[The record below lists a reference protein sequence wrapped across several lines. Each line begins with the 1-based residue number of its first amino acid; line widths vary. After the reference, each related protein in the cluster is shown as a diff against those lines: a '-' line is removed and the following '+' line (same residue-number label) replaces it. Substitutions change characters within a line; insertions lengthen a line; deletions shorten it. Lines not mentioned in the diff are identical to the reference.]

1 MSEKIACGSCGR
13 KGSKHLCP
21 YCRCASYCNEQCA
34 MVGWNAHQDEC
45 NVIHVS
51 SPTATAFV
59 PYFGEDQFDER
70 QLEEVD
76 PNGGLHQT
84 YIVHYTDPAGAIVQH
99 TIEPILGKA
108 SFIEG
113 GSKLG
118 DGANPADVQWGPN
131 FTDKGISDRKYS
143 MVITYRG
150 AGGFGPS
157 KKTKIDGLT
166 FGSTAIHRDAKNTL
180 GKLAKLNPTRFYNT
194 DKSTL
199 VLWPESRFVMNAMAK
214 AGIEIDSQG
223 GSMYIE
229 LYMDGYSAP
238 FSSIY
243 GALEFGKRRSGIFQV
258 FKRGFKSLLPFQKE
272 FEVKMGGKKQSSLE
286 TLVMLRGADNQGNA
300 VQLTF
305 QMNRDKQG
313 VPIGYAELVD
323 VEYSVPVRLIRFG
336 VTAQES
342 EKTKPGSAGA
352 YRNLTGDNSP
362 SPDSSDDEAPPP
374 PPSDNIPAQVHNS
387 IPFRLDADNLDH
399 VSGLLMAME
408 QQMDER
414 YIEELNM
421 IQQHQQKLEHS
432 KLTGEEYSTP
442 PAVQAVVHDMSNQMF
457 KQIGLRWKA
466 AFDTNYYKMHKND
479 PIDSIQD
486 EVDTLKLPNP
496 DDNKAKFKSWVMG
509 KKGKS
514 MGRIRAIQKI
524 VTERMAAINDRSNKD
539 YIELRAMSKQLAGVL
554 NQ

>member
-1 MSEKIACGSCGR
+1 
-13 KGSKHLCP
+13 
-21 YCRCASYCNEQCA
+21 

-45 NVIHVS
+45 NVVHVS
-51 SPTATAFV
+51 SPTATVFV
-59 PYFGEDQFDER
+59 PYFGEESFDER
-70 QLEEVD
+70 QLEDVD
-76 PNGGLHQT
+76 PQGPLHQT

-99 TIEPILGKA
+99 TVEPILGKA
-108 SFIEG
+108 SFVEG

-118 DGANPADVQWGPN
+118 NGANPADIQWGPN
-131 FTDKGISDRKYS
+131 SADKGISDKKYS

-157 KKTKIDGLT
+157 KKTIISGLT
-166 FGSTAIHRDAKNTL
+166 FGTTAIHRDAKGTP

-199 VLWPESRFVMNAMAK
+199 VLWPESRLVMNAMAK
-214 AGIEIDSQG
+214 SGIEIDSQG
-223 GSMYIE
+223 GSMYIQ
-229 LYMDGYSAP
+229 LIMDGSPAP

-258 FKRGFKSLLPFQKE
+258 FKRGLKSLLPFQKE
-272 FEVKMGGKKQSSLE
+272 FEIKMGGKKQAALE
-286 TLVMLRGADNQGNA
+286 TLVMLRGADNEGNA

-323 VEYSVPVRLIRFG
+323 VEYRVPVRLIRFG
-336 VTAQES
+336 VTGQAAG
-342 EKTKPGSAGA
+342 KMTKQT
-352 YRNLTGDNSP
+352 YTTMTGDNSP
-362 SPDSSDDEAPPP
+362 SPDDSDDEAPPP
-374 PPSDNIPAQVHNS
+374 PARDQAQVRNS
-387 IPFRLDADNLDH
+387 IPFHLDADNLDH

-414 YIEELNM
+414 HYEELAM
-421 IQQHQQKLEHS
+421 IQEHQKKLEHS

-442 PAVQAVVHDMSNQMF
+442 PAIQAVVHDVSNQMF

-486 EVDTLKLPNP
+486 EVNSLKLPAP
-496 DDNKAKFKSWVMG
+496 TESKAKFKAWIMG

-524 VTERMAAINDRSNKD
+524 VTERMSAINDRKNPD
-539 YIELRAMSKQLAGVL
+539 YMELRAMSKQLAEVL